1 MLMSGAITVSSEEGR
16 QTPSQSHLIKD
27 EKSEVGEVDEDVTS
41 DVERLVM
48 EKVEETTEVIHHSL
62 I

>member
-1 MLMSGAITVSSEEGR
+1 MSGTITVSSEEGR

>member
-1 MLMSGAITVSSEEGR
+1 MPSQSHLKKEGR
-16 QTPSQSHLIKD
+16 HHQSHLIKD

-41 DVERLVM
+41 DVERLGM
-48 EKVEETTEVIHHSL
+48 EKVEEMTEVIHHSL

>member
-1 MLMSGAITVSSEEGR
+1 MLMSGTIAVSSEEGR
-16 QTPSQSHLIKD
+16 QTPSVTSDKD
-27 EKSEVGEVDEDVTS
+27 EKSEVDVDEDVTS

-48 EKVEETTEVIHHSL
+48 KKVEETTEVIHHSL

>member
-1 MLMSGAITVSSEEGR
+1 MSGAITVSSEEGR